1 MLVDFFFLLAAYEIL
16 ATGFPQGCRLHVLYE
31 LVGGS
36 AAVDDNTVAK
46 RELRSH
52 EAIPWKW
59 LWWRR
64 WWLRRLKRSVKWERM
79 NARAACGR
87 HGRRWNRAGRL
98 TPPHQ
103 IVILELIIFREYCH
117 FPFIKALC
125 SMAYIRFVDSL
136 WPTISNVCSFD
147 TGDVDWAKWEKREPS
162 VVEVQ
167 ILDYGILNNKYLIVF
182 IVLVNQMFDSA
193 GLCLHCSWS
202 DLGSFFRVFWYSKK
216 EKIWLLIIW

>member
-125 SMAYIRFVDSL
+125 SMAYIKICWFFVAYDIECLQL
-136 WPTISNVCSFD
+136 WHWWC
-147 TGDVDWAKWEKREPS
+147 GLGQMRKKRA
-162 VVEVQ
+162 
-167 ILDYGILNNKYLIVF
+167 IGGGGANT
-182 IVLVNQMFDSA
+182 
-193 GLCLHCSWS
+193 
-202 DLGSFFRVFWYSKK
+202 
-216 EKIWLLIIW
+216 WLWNT